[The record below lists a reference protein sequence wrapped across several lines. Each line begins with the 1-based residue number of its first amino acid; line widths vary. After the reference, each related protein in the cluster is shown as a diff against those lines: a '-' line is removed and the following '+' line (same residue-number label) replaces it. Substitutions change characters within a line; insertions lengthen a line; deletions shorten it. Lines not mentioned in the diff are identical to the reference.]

1 MAEDKDKDNDAA
13 LRAHGEKGGNVSGQ
27 EPSGQNGPVAGSALN
42 TRGENKP
49 SREGNS
55 GGAKA
60 GKDTPDQDSP
70 QGSNANS
77 TTTTR
82 GADSTDKEFRN
93 NQPNA
98 STLKEDMEKSDGA
111 SQDQK

>member
-1 MAEDKDKDNDAA
+1 MAEDKDKDAA
-13 LRAHGEKGGNVSGQ
+13 LKAHGDKGGNVSGQ
-27 EPSGQNGPVAGSALN
+27 QPSGQNGPVAGSAEN

-49 SREGNS
+49 SREGKS
-55 GGAKA
+55 GGAKH
-60 GKDTPDQDSP
+60 GKNTPDNDSP

-82 GADSTDKEFRN
+82 GSDSSDKEFRN

-98 STLKEDMEKSDGA
+98 STLKEDMENSSGA

>member
-1 MAEDKDKDNDAA
+1 MAEDKDNDAA
-13 LRAHGEKGGNVSGQ
+13 LKAHGDKGGNISGQ
-27 EPSGQNGPVAGSALN
+27 QPSGQNGPVAGSAEN

-49 SREGNS
+49 SREGTS
-55 GGAKA
+55 GGAKH

-77 TTTTR
+77 TTTR
-82 GADSTDKEFRN
+82 GSDSTDKEFRN

-98 STLKEDMEKSDGA
+98 STLKEDMKNSSGA
-111 SQDQK
+111 SQDQG